1 MSKIAIFG
9 GSFDPVHK
17 SHIQIADLAVK
28 CFDLEELIFVVA
40 YAPPHKKK
48 QYADIEDRI
57 SMLRLVTYNV
67 SKIRISCCEAQKREV
82 VYSHQTL
89 DYFQNLYSSDEIYM
103 VIGSDSLLSLSTWE
117 NIDYIVTR
125 YKFII
130 ARRHNIKISNDT
142 KYLDRCVFI
151 NNEIENISSTR
162 IRELIKLGHIE
173 ASSLLDSRVYDY
185 IIQKRLYR

>member
-17 SHIQIADLAVK
+17 SHIQIANLALK

-67 SKIRISCCEAQKREV
+67 SKSRISCCESQNRGM
-82 VYSHQTL
+82 VYSYQTL

-103 VIGSDSLLSLSTWE
+103 VIGSDSLLSLSTWK
-117 NIDYIVTR
+117 NIDYIVTH

-130 ARRHNIKISNDT
+130 ARRPNIKIGSDT

-151 NNEIENISSTR
+151 DKEIENISSTR
-162 IRELIKLGHIE
+162 IRELIKLDRIE
-173 ASSLLDSRVYDY
+173 ASSLLNRKVYDY
-185 IIQKRLYR
+185 ILQKQLYR